1 MKYMLKIFE
10 KKQLIEN
17 LIYFQRKSK
26 KYSFFIWKLKINTLY
41 LLRIYKHI
49 NNQLIRKNKIFTE
62 SQLQQLRNDRLVTQD
77 TLNKICTIL
86 ECQPG
91 YLLEYLPDETTK
103 DFEEKILTYIN
114 K

>member
-1 MKYMLKIFE
+1 MKMIKYKRNIIDMMAE
-10 KKQLIEN
+10 KGITT
-17 LIYFQRKSK
+17 Y
-26 KYSFFIWKLKINTLY
+26 
-41 LLRIYKHI
+41 
-49 NNQLIRKNKIFTE
+49 LIRKNKIFTE

-91 YLLEYLPDETTK
+91 YLLEYFPDETTK
-103 DFEEKILTYIN
+103 EFEEKLLTYIN

>member
-1 MKYMLKIFE
+1 MIKYKRNIIDMMAE
-10 KKQLIEN
+10 KGITT
-17 LIYFQRKSK
+17 Y
-26 KYSFFIWKLKINTLY
+26 
-41 LLRIYKHI
+41 
-49 NNQLIRKNKIFTE
+49 LIRKNKIFTE

-114 K
+114 KKCIIKTVKENKHSPRQGTDQEEKEYEN

>member
-1 MKYMLKIFE
+1 MIKYKRNIIDMMAE
-10 KKQLIEN
+10 KGITT
-17 LIYFQRKSK
+17 Y
-26 KYSFFIWKLKINTLY
+26 
-41 LLRIYKHI
+41 
-49 NNQLIRKNKIFTE
+49 LIRKNKIFTE
-62 SQLQQLRNDRLVTQD
+62 SQLQQLRNDRLVRQD